1 MAHPAPDSSWYSAA
15 ELERLAL
22 RGVHLPRP
30 DQVAIRR
37 DVALERLAPG
47 ARLHPFC
54 RLSGAATRVDAGA
67 ELGAGGAVTLDNA
80 WVGVGAQL
88 GTLGPVTLRE
98 TACGPGTVLG
108 CGVAEEAVFLG
119 KESQDTPF
127 SAGYGFR
134 VRKGSLYEEDASSA
148 QHTDTKMTL
157 LFPWVT
163 LGSSLNWCD
172 VLVAGGVGGGPGQFS
187 EIGSGAIHFNFTP
200 RGDKATATLLGN
212 AVDGVFL
219 DRPRLFIGGN
229 ASLIGPLRAEF
240 GAVTLAGARLE
251 RHVRAGLNP
260 AHDAGGPGAQ
270 SSTPK
275 LSTAKLS
282 TAELNTAA
290 RAHGTGRAAAP
301 DFELAVYGSLK
312 RVFDTQV
319 AFVGELAALD
329 AWYAHARARVAQG
342 HPDRAAL
349 YERGRAMVRLN
360 LDERIAQLAGLA
372 GRMEV
377 SARSLALRRPGDP
390 RIAQHEALLRRWPEI
405 ERHLRHATQVEAEPP
420 AAFRRALEESL
431 EGGAGD
437 GGMGDG
443 GAGRYT
449 AVVRRLAPEGKAAG
463 RAWLAEVR
471 ARVAAPEV
479 LALVPGIRA

>member
-1 MAHPAPDSSWYSAA
+1 MAHPAPESSWYSAA
-15 ELERLAL
+15 ELERLAG

-30 DQVAIRR
+30 EQVAIRR
-37 DVALERLAPG
+37 DVPLERLAPG

-67 ELGAGGAVTLDNA
+67 ELGAGGPATLDNA
-80 WVGVGAQL
+80 WVGPGAAI

-98 TACGPGTVLG
+98 AACGPGTVLG

-134 VRKGSLYEEDASSA
+134 VRKGTLYEEDASSA

-172 VLVAGGVGGGPGQFS
+172 VLVAGGVGAGPGEFS

-219 DRPRLFIGGN
+219 DQPRLFVGGN
-229 ASLIGPLRAEF
+229 ASVIGPLHAEF
-240 GAVTLAGARLE
+240 GAVTLAGE
-251 RHVRAGLNP
+251 RYTRYLHAGLNP
-260 AHDAGGPGAQ
+260 PHGTQD
-270 SSTPK
+270 
-275 LSTAKLS
+275 
-282 TAELNTAA
+282 TAA
-290 RAHGTGRAAAP
+290 LVTGMY
-301 DFELAVYGSLK
+301 DLESYGSIK
-312 RVFDTQV
+312 RVFDTQI
-319 AFVGELAALD
+319 AYLGELAALD
-329 AWYAHARARVAQG
+329 AWYAHVRARIAQG

-360 LDERIAQLAGLA
+360 LDERVAQLAGLA
-372 GRMEV
+372 GRMEG
-377 SARSLALRRPGDP
+377 SARKLAARRPGDP
-390 RIAQHEALLRRWPEI
+390 RIAQHEALLRSWPEI
-405 ERHLRHATQVEAEPP
+405 ERHLRRTTLAQDAPS
-420 AAFRRALEESL
+420 AAFLRALEESL
-431 EGGAGD
+431 EGGVAD
-437 GGMGDG
+437 GT
-443 GAGRYT
+443 AERYT
-449 AVVRRLAPEGKAAG
+449 AVVRHLAPPGRAAG
-463 RAWLAEVR
+463 RAWLAGVR

-479 LALVPGIRA
+479 LARVPAVAG